1 MKKQEIKKDSTNPKK
16 IEKLEIKDM
25 KQVKG
30 GFVITE
36 DLIIF

>member
-1 MKKQEIKKDSTNPKK
+1 MKKQGIKKDIINPKK

-30 GFVITE
+30 GFVIVE
-36 DLIIF
+36 DHIDF